1 MTEYQDWTVV
11 RLKEELKS
19 QGLSQSGK
27 KADLIQRLLNRGEKG
42 ESESPS
48 DFDQW
53 RAQGNIPKTRIV
65 LDDSPIEKGEW
76 IGSGER
82 PDKRAREEWD
92 AMSWQAKLGI
102 YAGEYVIHAILMAFL
117 MIIGTT
123 TYNFIFVEDIPDYE
137 LIDFD
142 QDRARGY
149 AQTLVDL
156 GHPEWGGRMSG
167 TVEEA
172 NGAEAIK
179 QNLTEAGMGATVQTF
194 SVPMFEII
202 AEPTMSICA
211 PGPAPIIGTV
221 DPCGIADIGAEI
233 TSFTHREDFVIQ
245 GYSGTMQ
252 LGYAQDAEIIDLG
265 NGSEDAD
272 WASASGAVGMVW
284 GQGGVSSNTELFLK
298 AQENDLFALILVNM
312 QQNCDE
318 LVAGDCVPYFKTV
331 DVSQFE
337 TMPAQIAF
345 VMVSKSVGE
354 TIREEVMNG
363 TQRFQIDV
371 RVDNEGNRDVTVPCG
386 VIPGAT
392 DDMIIFGAHH
402 DTVYNGPGA
411 VDDTSGTATVIELA
425 QQFGAL
431 YDTLGE
437 PEYTLKFCAW
447 GGEEEGLF
455 GSSAWVEAHQE
466 ELREHLRLYVNF
478 DMSHV
483 DAERNDGLVL
493 FGNSEEDVQHIANIH
508 HKFKQ
513 EYETLGTKY
522 PASVRLLDSEE
533 MPYNSDHAPF
543 VFEIDPSG
551 NEYGRA
557 LVCYGSGSLEYHTY
571 LDTMDRFNEESLAV
585 SGIIYGSYARWLA
598 WG

>member
-1 MTEYQDWTVV
+1 MTEYQDWTVF

-19 QGLSQSGK
+19 QGLSQTGK
-27 KADLIQRLLNRGEKG
+27 KADLIQRLLDGGEKTD
-42 ESESPS
+42 SEIVSS
-48 DFDQW
+48 YDQW
-53 RAQGNIPKTRIV
+53 RAEGNIPKNRIV
-65 LDDSPIEKGEW
+65 LDDTPIEKGEW

-82 PDKRAREEWD
+82 PDKRINEEWD
-92 AMSWQAKLGI
+92 AMSWQEKLVFQATGK
-102 YAGEYVIHAILMAFL
+102 AIHAIVIAFL
-117 MIIGTT
+117 MIVSVT
-123 TYNFIFVEDIPDYE
+123 TYNFIFVEDVPDYE

-179 QNLTEAGMGATVQTF
+179 QNMTEAGMGATVQTF

-202 AEPTMSICA
+202 AEPTMSICE

-221 DPCGIADIGAEI
+221 DPCGLADIGAEV

-252 LGYAQDAEIIDLG
+252 LGYAQNAELIDLG

-272 WASASGAVGMVW
+272 WASASGAIGMVW
-284 GQGGVSSNTELFLK
+284 GQGDVSGNTDLFLR

-312 QQNCDE
+312 KQNCDE
-318 LVAGDCVPYFKTV
+318 LVSGDCVPYFKSV
-331 DVSQFE
+331 DVSRFD

-354 TIREEVMNG
+354 ILQEQVING

-371 RVDNEGNRDVTVPCG
+371 RVDNEGNRDVSVTCG

-411 VDDTSGTATVIELA
+411 IDDTSGTATVIELA

-437 PEYTLKFCAW
+437 PEYTMKFCTW
-447 GGEEEGLF
+447 GGEEQGLF
-455 GSSAWVEAHQE
+455 GSSAWVEANQE
-466 ELREHLRLYVNF
+466 ELKDHLRLYVNL

-483 DAERNDGLVL
+483 DAERNYGVTL

-508 HKFKQ
+508 WKFTQ
-513 EYETLGTKY
+513 ENEALATKY
-522 PASVRLLDSEE
+522 PADIRLLDSEE

-543 VFEIDPSG
+543 VYEIDPAG

-557 LVCYGSGSLEYHTY
+557 LVCYGSGSAEYHTY
-571 LDTMDRFNEESLAV
+571 LDTMDRFNEESLAI

>member
-19 QGLSQSGK
+19 QGLSQTGK
-27 KADLIQRLLNRGEKG
+27 KADLIQRLLDGGEKTD
-42 ESESPS
+42 SEIVSS
-48 DFDQW
+48 YDQW
-53 RAQGNIPKTRIV
+53 RAEGNIPKNRIV
-65 LDDSPIEKGEW
+65 LDDTPIEKGEW

-82 PDKRAREEWD
+82 PDKRANEDWD
-92 AMSWQAKLGI
+92 AMSWQEKLVVHATG
-102 YAGEYVIHAILMAFL
+102 YAIHAIVMAFL
-117 MIIGTT
+117 MIVSVT
-123 TYNFIFVEDIPDYE
+123 TYNFIFVEDVPDYE

-179 QNLTEAGMGATVQTF
+179 QNLTEAGMGATIETF

-211 PGPAPIIGTV
+211 PGPTPVIGTI

-233 TSFTHREDFVIQ
+233 TSFTHREEFVIQ

-252 LGYAQDAEIIDLG
+252 LGYAQDAELIDLG

-272 WASASGAVGMVW
+272 WASASGAIGMVW
-284 GQGGVSSNTELFLK
+284 GQGDVSGNTDLFLR

-318 LVAGDCVPYFKTV
+318 LVSGDCVPYFKSV
-331 DVSQFE
+331 DVSRFD

-354 TIREEVMNG
+354 TLQEEVING

-437 PEYTLKFCAW
+437 PKYTLKFCAW

-466 ELREHLRLYVNF
+466 ELKEHLRLYVNF

-483 DAERNDGLVL
+483 DAERNYGLTL

-508 HKFKQ
+508 WKFSQ
-513 EYETLGTKY
+513 ENDALATKY

-543 VFEIDPSG
+543 VYEIDPEG

-557 LVCYGSGSLEYHTY
+557 LVCYGSGSAEYHTY
-571 LDTMDRFNEESLAV
+571 LDTMDRFNEESLAI

-598 WG
+598 WS

>member
-27 KADLIQRLLNRGEKG
+27 KSELIQRLLDEGEKLDSG
-42 ESESPS
+42 NLS
-48 DFDQW
+48 DYDMW
-53 RAQGNIPKTRIV
+53 RKQGNIPKERAIQIDLT
-65 LDDSPIEKGEW
+65 PIEEGEHVNKGGDPVWKSIFEAMLNIPGWW
-76 IGSGER
+76 IAFGLCINLLFAGILTYYS
-82 PDKRAREEWD
+82 EE
-92 AMSWQAKLGI
+92 
-102 YAGEYVIHAILMAFL
+102 V
-117 MIIGTT
+117 
-123 TYNFIFVEDIPDYE
+123 PDYE

-265 NGSEDAD
+265 NGSADAD

-354 TIREEVMNG
+354 TIQEEVMNG

-437 PEYTLKFCAW
+437 PDYTLKFCAW

-508 HKFKQ
+508 NKFKQ